1 MIFNKEITEQEFQMA
16 LDKAKKYNDSKE
28 KQYQEWKSHWRTL
41 KRKDKD
47 MAYWRG
53 KPYLLDAISYMM
65 TGGRRF
71 SDKMLYKYRKIIFN
85 SYFRLE
91 RLLWAQRVP
100 TDLILSY
107 KTRILKNK
115 DVFDAFIYQLATFKR
130 EITDEF
136 ADIIT
141 TNWKYFKKYIYEE
154 KIELEDAKEIFN
166 HPAILLLLRFEEG
179 DESA

>member
-1 MIFNKEITEQEFQMA
+1 MFSKEITEEDFQKG
-16 LDKAKKYNDSKE
+16 LKSAKEYNDSRE

-47 MAYWRG
+47 MSYYRG
-53 KPYLLDAISYMM
+53 KPYLLDAISHMM
-65 TGGRRF
+65 TGGKTF
-71 SDKMLYKYRKIIFN
+71 SDKMLYKHRKIIFN

-107 KTRILKNK
+107 KTRILKNP
-115 DVFDAFIYQLATFKR
+115 DVFSAFIYQLATFKR

-141 TNWKYFKKYIYEE
+141 TNWKYFKEYIDEE
-154 KIELEDAKEIFN
+154 NIELEDAKEIFN

-179 DESA
+179 EESI